1 MTQSNYEYILVR
13 YGELTTKGKNRKDF
27 IARLLGNTKT
37 ILREFDKLEYKK
49 TYDRLYI
56 HLNGTEYEKVEEKL
70 RKVFG
75 IISFSPTIRI
85 SSDLDEM
92 VKTSLQMAQES
103 DAKTFK
109 MECKRHD
116 KTFEQNSDEIN
127 RLCATEILKNTDL
140 KVDVRKPDL
149 RIKIEVRE
157 ECTYMMSKVVKGAGG
172 YPVGTAGKAMMMT
185 SGGID
190 SPVAAYMLMKRGIRI
205 EAIHYAA
212 PPYTSNQALNK
223 VEKLCNILSEYQG
236 TVKLHIIPFT
246 DLQLEIYKN
255 ADESYAI
262 TLMRRMMYRIAERL
276 ARKTNCKIIGN
287 GESIGQVASQT
298 LDSMNAINEV
308 VSMPVIR
315 PIAAFDKVEI
325 IDIARKIG
333 TFETSILPY
342 EDCCTIFNPKNPT
355 TKPKID
361 KCEFYESKFD
371 FDRMIDECIEKE
383 NVIFCSGESEEEDLF

>member
-27 IARLLGNTKT
+27 ISKLLGNTKVA
-37 ILREFDKLEYKK
+37 LKEFDQLEYKK

-56 HLNGTEYEKVEEKL
+56 HLNGVNYDDVEVKL
-70 RKVFG
+70 KKVFG

-85 SSDLDEM
+85 NSDVDEM
-92 VKTSLQMAQES
+92 VKTSLEMAKES
-103 DAKTFK
+103 SVKTFK
-109 MECKRHD
+109 MVCKRHD
-116 KTFEQNSDEIN
+116 KTFEKNSDEIN
-127 RLCATEILKNTDL
+127 RLCATEILRNTEL
-140 KVDVRKPDL
+140 KVDVKNPDL
-149 RIKIEVRE
+149 KIRIEVRE
-157 ECTYMMSKVVKGAGG
+157 DCTYMMSKMVKGAGG
-172 YPVGTAGKAMMMT
+172 YPVGTAGKALMMT

-190 SPVAAYMLMKRGIRI
+190 SPVAGYMLMKRGIRI
-205 EAIHYAA
+205 DAVHFAA

-223 VEKLCNILSEYQG
+223 VVSICNMLSDYQG
-236 TVKLHIIPFT
+236 TVKLHVIPFT
-246 DLQLEIYKN
+246 DLQLKIYEN
-255 ADESYAI
+255 CDESYAI

-276 ARKTNCKIIGN
+276 SSQTNCKVIGN

-298 LDSMNAINEV
+298 LDSMVTINDV
-308 VSMPVIR
+308 VNIPVLR
-315 PIAAFDKVEI
+315 PIATFDKIEI

-342 EDCCTIFNPKNPT
+342 EDCCTIFSPKNPT

-371 FDRMIDECIEKE
+371 YDKMIDECIENKKI
-383 NVIFCSGESEEEDLF
+383 IFCSGEDKEEDLF